1 VIIERPFRRRRR
13 SGFPAQIKI
22 ASRCIGPVDYGLDD
36 LRSRYARCPQP
47 TYETR
52 SHTMAY
58 YQAAPPPAAEDPNR
72 TLTIVGF
79 VLAFLCSLAG
89 LIISIISY
97 NRSKAVGYKNNLALA
112 GIIISS
118 VLIVLGILANL
129 TGMTSAM
136 YGR

>member
-1 VIIERPFRRRRR
+1 
-13 SGFPAQIKI
+13 
-22 ASRCIGPVDYGLDD
+22 
-36 LRSRYARCPQP
+36 
-47 TYETR
+47 
-52 SHTMAY
+52 MAY
-58 YQAAPPPAAEDPNR
+58 YQAAPPPAAADPNR

-112 GIIISS
+112 GIIVS
-118 VLIVLGILANL
+118 IVVIVVGIIARLSGL
-129 TGMTSAM
+129 TSGI

>member
-1 VIIERPFRRRRR
+1 
-13 SGFPAQIKI
+13 
-22 ASRCIGPVDYGLDD
+22 
-36 LRSRYARCPQP
+36 
-47 TYETR
+47 
-52 SHTMAY
+52 MAY
-58 YQAAPPPAAEDPNR
+58 YQAAPPPAAADPNR

-129 TGMTSAM
+129 TGMTSGM

>member
-1 VIIERPFRRRRR
+1 
-13 SGFPAQIKI
+13 
-22 ASRCIGPVDYGLDD
+22 
-36 LRSRYARCPQP
+36 
-47 TYETR
+47 
-52 SHTMAY
+52 MAY
-58 YQAAPPPAAEDPNR
+58 YQAAPPPAAADPNR

-112 GIIISS
+112 GIIVSAA
-118 VLIVLGILANL
+118 LIVIGIIANL
-129 TGMTSAM
+129 SGATAGM

>member
-1 VIIERPFRRRRR
+1 
-13 SGFPAQIKI
+13 
-22 ASRCIGPVDYGLDD
+22 
-36 LRSRYARCPQP
+36 
-47 TYETR
+47 
-52 SHTMAY
+52 MAY
-58 YQAAPPPAAEDPNR
+58 YQAAPPPAAADPNR

-112 GIIISS
+112 GIIVS
-118 VLIVLGILANL
+118 IVVIVFGIIARFAGL
-129 TGMTSAM
+129 TSGM